1 MSGRGGE
8 SWRSALE
15 YGCLGK
21 GGCPDE
27 EQLDAVAGVG
37 GLVAFLALPRVR
49 VVSRESPELC
59 SRLESRPGQLR

>member
-37 GLVAFLALPRVR
+37 GLVAFLALP
-49 VVSRESPELC
+49 
-59 SRLESRPGQLR
+59 